1 MPQLVYVVDDDTALR
16 TAYAAGLHKLGFEV
30 ETAADGL
37 LALELLKKQMPDLI
51 LLDMLMPNL
60 DGIGFLKQ
68 LRAEKG
74 NEAIKVVVVSN
85 FESMSE
91 ATDLDVTKYMS
102 KLQHGPD
109 AVAAAVGDILKD
121 GTAK

>member
-1 MPQLVYVVDDDTALR
+1 MAELVYVADDDTGLR
-16 TAYAAGLHKLGFEV
+16 TAYAAALHKLGLEV

-37 LALELLKKQMPDLI
+37 EALALVKKAKPTAI

-68 LRAEKG
+68 LRADAA
-74 NEAIKVVVVSN
+74 NDPIKVIVVSN
-85 FESMSE
+85 FESMPE
-91 ATDLDVTKYMS
+91 ANDFNVAKYLS

-109 AVAAAVGDILKD
+109 EVAARVADIVGVKD
-121 GTAK
+121 AA